1 MGEKQSNTKYALEE
15 VKRLLGE
22 KITVI
27 NEFVI
32 DTEKLTNT
40 STKEKIVQPPGID
53 VAENV

>member
-27 NEFVI
+27 NEFLI

-40 STKEKIVQPPGID
+40 STKEKIVQLPGID

>member
-1 MGEKQSNTKYALEE
+1 MPWMEE